1 MKTFLHHIILLGV
14 ICLFIP
20 LKAQITFEPAFPNVN
35 FNFPVEIANPGDGT
49 DRLFVVEQSG
59 KIKVFPR
66 KKNLQPNEVATFID
80 LSSDIFFSFGL
91 ELGLLGLTFHPDYK
105 NNGYFYI
112 YYTDVAQGRNP
123 RMVVSRFKV
132 SDNNPNLADPNSEL
146 IIFQFDK
153 NQINSNHNG
162 GKIAFGPDGYLYISV
177 GDGGGGNDPQRNAQ
191 NINNVFGSICRID
204 VDIDGN
210 NPVETNSA
218 LPNGR
223 YEIPSDNPF
232 VNTTGLDEIYAYGIR
247 NTWKFSFDAPTG
259 RLWGADVGQSAF
271 EEVNLIQNGK
281 NYGWNRFEA
290 QDLANNAP
298 LLNGSTKEDPVL
310 FNNHLN
316 GDVSI
321 TGGYVYRGTQIKS
334 TTPNINSKYIFG
346 DYISGRVWAMDYNPS
361 TNRGTKTLLFKTN
374 GQFIS
379 SFGVDN
385 NGELYFS
392 SYGDEAQLFQLV
404 DGAAAPIGNQLSGE
418 GDWSSLGNGVPNG
431 EVNAIVKT
439 SNGDIFHG
447 GSFTLAGNIMANN
460 LAIYNENTGWRTFGN
475 GVNGTINDI
484 KVDSNGLVYI
494 GGAFT
499 DVNGLATNA
508 IAVWDGLE
516 WKTLGNGNEIEG
528 IVQAITIDATN
539 QIYVGGVFEN
549 VSGNLAQNIAKWDG
563 NRWNILTDNTT
574 NETGTNNEI
583 RSLATDPVT
592 NNIYVGGNFDV
603 AGGVSANRI
612 AVWNDTTKK
621 WNNLGLGTS
630 GFVEAIDVTATDVFA
645 GGNFAIAGGQTVNRI
660 ARWNKSI
667 GSWFDLDNGVD
678 NLVKSLKYDGNDLY
692 VGGAFSLASF
702 TDNNYIVNGIAR
714 WNNANGWRSLGQTNN
729 VGVNNK
735 VNNIALDQNSIGK
748 IYTAGNF
755 SIAGNINANKTA
767 TWSSEAILDIND
779 LNTSIDKTFTIKNPI
794 DKIITLGEVAA
805 WKLYDNIGNYLT
817 TGYGDTINLS
827 IYPTGLYFLV
837 INNDTALKVIK
848 Q

>member
-1 MKTFLHHIILLGV
+1 MKTFLYHLIYVGII
-14 ICLFIP
+14 CSFTT
-20 LKAQITFEPAFPNVN
+20 LKAQITFEPAFPNVS

-66 KKNLQPNEVATFID
+66 KKSLQPNEVSTFID
-80 LSSDIFFSFGL
+80 LSSDIFFRSGL
-91 ELGLLGLTFHPDYK
+91 ELGLLGLAFHPNYK

-112 YYTDVAQGRNP
+112 YYTDAAQGRNP
-123 RMVVSRFKV
+123 RMVVSRFTV
-132 SDNNPNLADPNSEL
+132 SNSNPNLADPNSEF

-153 NQINSNHNG
+153 NQSNSNHNG
-162 GKIAFGPDGYLYISV
+162 GKIAFGPDGYLYISI

-204 VDIDGN
+204 VDMDGN
-210 NPVETNSA
+210 NAIETNSA

-223 YEIPSDNPF
+223 YEIPADNPF
-232 VNTTGLDEIYAYGIR
+232 ANSNGLDEIYVYGIR

-271 EEVNLIQNGK
+271 EEINLIQNGK

-290 QDLANNAP
+290 QDFANNTP
-298 LLNGSTKEDPVL
+298 LNGSVKEDPVL
-310 FNNHLN
+310 FYDHLN

-334 TTPNINSKYIFG
+334 TTPDINSKYIFG
-346 DYISGRVWAMDYNPS
+346 DYVSGRVWAMDYDPS
-361 TNRGTKTLLFKTN
+361 INRATKTLLFKTN

-379 SFGVDN
+379 SFGVDK

-392 SYGDEAQLFQLV
+392 SYGNEAQLFQLV

-418 GDWSSLGNGVPNG
+418 GDWSNLGNGIPNG
-431 EVNAIVKT
+431 EVNTIVET

-447 GSFTLAGNIMANN
+447 GNFTLAGNITANN
-460 LAIYNENTGWRTFGN
+460 LAVYNENTGWKTFGT
-475 GVNGTINDI
+475 GANGTINDI
-484 KVDSNGLVYI
+484 KVDSNGLVYVA
-494 GGAFT
+494 GTFT
-499 DVNGLATNA
+499 DINGLPANA
-508 IAVWDGLE
+508 IAVWDGIE

-528 IVQAITIDATN
+528 IIQAITIDATN

-563 NRWNILTDNTT
+563 STWNILTDNTT
-574 NETGTNNEI
+574 NESGTNNEI

-621 WNNLGLGTS
+621 WSNLGTGTS
-630 GFVEAIDVTATDVFA
+630 GFVEAIEVTTTDVFA
-645 GGNFAIAGGQTVNRI
+645 GGNFAIAGGQTVNRLT
-660 ARWNKSI
+660 RWNKANNT
-667 GSWFDLDNGVD
+667 WNALDSGVD
-678 NLVKSLKYDGNDLY
+678 NLVKSLKYDGSDLY
-692 VGGAFSLASF
+692 VGGAFRLAAF
-702 TDNNYIVNGIAR
+702 TKNNFIVNGIAK
-714 WNNANGWRSLGQTNN
+714 WNSANGWQSLGQGNN

-735 VNNIALDQNSIGK
+735 VNSIALDKNSIGK

-755 SIAGNINANKTA
+755 SVAGNNNANNTA
-767 TWSSEAILDIND
+767 TWSSDSVLSLNDI
-779 LNTSIDKTFTIKNPI
+779 NTSIEKTFIVKNPI
-794 DKIITLGEVAA
+794 NKVISIKEAA
-805 WKLYDNIGNYLT
+805 PWKLYDSIGKFLT
-817 TGYGDTINLS
+817 AGYSKTINLGT
-827 IYPTGLYFLV
+827 YPSGLYFL
-837 INNDTALKVIK
+837 ILNNDKTLKIIK